1 MKTPHRAREGGFGD
15 LKTLLT
21 PCPSSK
27 SNPQAEN
34 DSGAEKPALRPLRTA
49 NQREKRPARVLH
61 TVRTSTNGR
70 RELRYG
76 RELAIRLFCT
86 QCLGWEGD
94 PAECTAPLC
103 PLFPFRGLT
112 RKSR

>member
-1 MKTPHRAREGGFGD
+1 MKNPLRAREGGFGD
-15 LKTLLT
+15 PRTLPT

-27 SNPQAEN
+27 PTPKVQN
-34 DSGAEKPALRPLRTA
+34 DSGAEIPALKPHGKT
-49 NQREKRPARVLH
+49 NQREKRPARVWH
-61 TVRTSTNGR
+61 TVRTSKNGT
-70 RELRYG
+70 RELHYG
-76 RELAIRLFCT
+76 RELAIRMKCT
-86 QCLGWEGD
+86 ECFGWETD

>member
-1 MKTPHRAREGGFGD
+1 MKTPYPAREDGFGD
-15 LKTLLT
+15 SRTIPT
-21 PCPSSK
+21 PYPSSEPT
-27 SNPQAEN
+27 PQAEN
-34 DSGAEKPALRPLRTA
+34 DSGAEKPALKPHRKT

-76 RELAIRLFCT
+76 RELAIRMKCT
-86 QCLGWEGD
+86 ECLGWEGD

-103 PLFPFRGLT
+103 PLYPFRGLT

>member
-1 MKTPHRAREGGFGD
+1 MKNHLRAREGGFGD
-15 LKTLLT
+15 SRTLPT
-21 PCPSSK
+21 PCPSST
-27 SNPQAEN
+27 PTPEAQN
-34 DSGAEKPALRPLRTA
+34 DSGVEKPALKPHRKT
-49 NQREKRPARVLH
+49 NQREKRPARVTH
-61 TVRTSTNGR
+61 TVRTSKNGA

-103 PLFPFRGLT
+103 PLYPFRGLT

>member
-1 MKTPHRAREGGFGD
+1 MKNPLRAREGCFGVPR
-15 LKTLLT
+15 TLPT
-21 PCPSSK
+21 PCPSSIPTPK
-27 SNPQAEN
+27 AQN
-34 DSGAEKPALRPLRTA
+34 DSGAEKPALKPHRKT

-61 TVRTSTNGR
+61 AIRTSTNGT

-76 RELAIRLFCT
+76 RELAIRMMCT
-86 QCLGWEGD
+86 QCLGWEAD

>member
-1 MKTPHRAREGGFGD
+1 MNTPHCAREDGFGD
-15 LKTLLT
+15 PRTPPLT
-21 PCPSSK
+21 QPISTPI
-27 SNPQAEN
+27 PTPEI
-34 DSGAEKPALRPLRTA
+34 DSGAEKPALKPLRKT
-49 NQREKRPARVLH
+49 NQREKRPARVTH
-61 TVRTSTNGR
+61 TVRTSKNGT

-76 RELAIRLFCT
+76 RELAIRMMCT
-86 QCLGWEGD
+86 QCLGWEAD